1 MRNSSSICRPSRP
14 IAPSSVSDR
23 VLRLG
28 VLVLLG
34 LLPLAVFA
42 AAGAPGMLLY
52 RYVDSRGVTVLD
64 RQGVPPEYIAKG
76 YQVLNQNGRVVQTVP
91 PAPTAEE
98 IRLKQQVQA
107 KAAADAQLLDTYP
120 SLADLDKARARKL
133 SEVDTLIAVAQA
145 NVQTLRAQQASMQ
158 AQAAVQERAGQEV
171 SQSVIDQ
178 LKDLQDQISG
188 LQARIQAHQQAR
200 LQADADFA
208 AQRIKLVALL
218 GESPAQ

>member
-1 MRNSSSICRPSRP
+1 M
-14 IAPSSVSDR
+14 
-23 VLRLG
+23 
-28 VLVLLG
+28 LVLLG